1 MKMLRVLSAAGI
13 AGTLAA
19 TPAHAV
25 EPTLRGS
32 PSSMVRQ
39 HEVAKASDYSF
50 LRDAAEVKRLAE
62 AGYLRRVKPTDD
74 FRLANVSHPYARP
87 EVVTFIE
94 RLSAQYREACN
105 ERLVVTSL
113 TRPVGNQPSN
123 AHKLS
128 VHPAGMAVDLRIS
141 RDADC
146 RAWLEG
152 TLLALES
159 RSVLDVTRERNPPH
173 YHIAVFPGAYS
184 AYLERLDGGTTT
196 RAQFASAPRPRK
208 ASLEEEPASTR
219 TPAARTRPATA
230 AARMVTTPAD
240 DDESGVLAV
249 LTVCVLVSIAFAGRK
264 RRVRRA

>member
-1 MKMLRVLSAAGI
+1 MKIMRVLSAAAV

-19 TPAHAV
+19 APAHAV

-62 AGYLRRVKPTDD
+62 AGYLQRVKPTDD

-87 EVVTFIE
+87 EVATFIE
-94 RLSAQYREACN
+94 RLSAQYRDACN

-159 RSVLDVTRERNPPH
+159 RGVLDVTRERNPPH

-184 AYLERLDGGTTT
+184 AYLERIGGTTAP
-196 RAQFASAPRPRK
+196 AQFASAPRPRS
-208 ASLEEEPASTR
+208 ASLEPASTR
-219 TPAARTRPATA
+219 TPPARPKPAAA

-264 RRVRRA
+264 RRVGRA

>member
-1 MKMLRVLSAAGI
+1 MKILRVLSAAAV

-19 TPAHAV
+19 ASAHAV

-62 AGYLRRVKPTDD
+62 GGYLQRVKPTDD

-94 RLSAQYREACN
+94 RLSAQYRDACD

-113 TRPVGNQPSN
+113 TRPLGNQPSN

-184 AYLERLDGGTTT
+184 AYLERIGGAGSA
-196 RAQFASAPRPRK
+196 RFASAPRPRA
-208 ASLEEEPASTR
+208 ASLEPASTR
-219 TPAARTRPATA
+219 TPAARPKPAATATA
-230 AARMVTTPAD
+230 AARRVTTPAV

-249 LTVCVLVSIAFAGRK
+249 LTVTVLVAIALAGRK

>member
-1 MKMLRVLSAAGI
+1 MKILRVLSAAAV
-13 AGTLAA
+13 AGTLSAA
-19 TPAHAV
+19 PAHAV

-50 LRDAAEVKRLAE
+50 LRDAAEVKRLAD
-62 AGYLRRVKPTDD
+62 AGYLQRVKPTDD

-159 RSVLDVTRERNPPH
+159 RSILDVTRERNPPH

-184 AYLERLDGGTTT
+184 AYLERVGGTSGT
-196 RAQFASAPRPRK
+196 AQFASAPRPRT

-219 TPAARTRPATA
+219 TVSPVKRPAA
-230 AARMVTTPAD
+230 AARMVTTPAN

-264 RRVRRA
+264 RRVRGA

>member
-1 MKMLRVLSAAGI
+1 MKIMRVLSAAAV
-13 AGTLAA
+13 AGALAGA
-19 TPAHAV
+19 PAHAV

-50 LRDAAEVKRLAE
+50 LRDAAEVKRLAD
-62 AGYLRRVKPTDD
+62 AGYLQQVKPTDD

-87 EVVTFIE
+87 EVATFIE
-94 RLSAQYREACN
+94 RLSAQYRDACN

-159 RSVLDVTRERNPPH
+159 RGVLDVTRERNPPH

-184 AYLERLDGGTTT
+184 AYLKRVGGTTAP
-196 RAQFASAPRPRK
+196 AQFASAPRPRS
-208 ASLEEEPASTR
+208 ASLEPASTR
-219 TPAARTRPATA
+219 TQPARPKTTAA
-230 AARMVTTPAD
+230 AARMVATPAD

-264 RRVRRA
+264 RRVGRA

>member
-13 AGTLAA
+13 AATLAA
-19 TPAHAV
+19 APAHAV

-62 AGYLRRVKPTDD
+62 AGYLQRVKPTDD

-159 RSVLDVTRERNPPH
+159 RGVLDVTRERNPPH

-184 AYLERLDGGTTT
+184 AYLERVGGSSAT
-196 RAQFASAPRPRK
+196 AQFASAPRPRK
-208 ASLEEEPASTR
+208 ASLEEEPASAR
-219 TPAARTRPATA
+219 TPAPVKRPAAA

-240 DDESGVLAV
+240 DDESGVMAV
-249 LTVCVLVSIAFAGRK
+249 LTACVLVAIAFAGRK
-264 RRVRRA
+264 RRVRGA

>member
-1 MKMLRVLSAAGI
+1 MKMLRVLSVAGI
-13 AGTLAA
+13 VGTLSAA
-19 TPAHAV
+19 PAHAV

-32 PSSMVRQ
+32 PASMVRQ

-50 LRDAAEVKRLAE
+50 LRDAAEVKRLAD
-62 AGYLRRVKPTDD
+62 AGYLQRVKPTDD

-87 EVVTFIE
+87 EVVTFLQ
-94 RLSAQYREACN
+94 RLSEQYREACG

-113 TRPVGNQPSN
+113 TRPTGSQPSN

-141 RDADC
+141 KDAGC

-184 AYLERLDGGTTT
+184 SYVQRLDSKP
-196 RAQFASAPRPRK
+196 RASASFASAPRPK
-208 ASLEEEPASTR
+208 SASLEAASTETAPR
-219 TPAARTRPATA
+219 ART
-230 AARMVTTPAD
+230 AARMAATSAGD
-240 DDESGVLAV
+240 DDTGVMAV
-249 LTVCVLVSIAFAGRK
+249 LTVCVLIALAYSGRK
-264 RRVRRA
+264 RRHA

>member
-1 MKMLRVLSAAGI
+1 MKILRVLSAAAV
-13 AGTLAA
+13 AGTLSAA
-19 TPAHAV
+19 PAHAV

-62 AGYLRRVKPTDD
+62 AGYLQRVKPTDD

-184 AYLERLDGGTTT
+184 AYLERVGGTSAT
-196 RAQFASAPRPRK
+196 AQFASAPRPRK

-219 TPAARTRPATA
+219 TVSPVKQPIA
-230 AARMVTTPAD
+230 AARLATTPAD

-264 RRVRRA
+264 RRVRGA

>member
-19 TPAHAV
+19 TSAHAV

-50 LRDAAEVKRLAE
+50 LRDAAEVKRLAD
-62 AGYLRRVKPTDD
+62 AGHLQRVKPTDD

-94 RLSAQYREACN
+94 RLSAQYRDACN

-141 RDADC
+141 QKAEC

-159 RSVLDVTRERNPPH
+159 RSVLDVTRERTPPH

-184 AYLERLDGGTTT
+184 AYLERLDGGTTA
-196 RAQFASAPRPRK
+196 RAQFASAPKPRT

-219 TPAARTRPATA
+219 TPAPVKRPIA

-264 RRVRRA
+264 RRVGRA

>member
-1 MKMLRVLSAAGI
+1 MKILRVLSAAAV

-19 TPAHAV
+19 APAHAV

-50 LRDAAEVKRLAE
+50 LRDAAEVKRLAD
-62 AGYLRRVKPTDD
+62 AGYLQRVKPTDD

-159 RSVLDVTRERNPPH
+159 RSILDVTRERNPPH

-184 AYLERLDGGTTT
+184 AYLERVGGTTAS
-196 RAQFASAPRPRK
+196 AQFASAPKPK
-208 ASLEEEPASTR
+208 SASLEAASTR
-219 TPAARTRPATA
+219 TPPARPKTAVA

-264 RRVRRA
+264 RRVSRA

>member
-1 MKMLRVLSAAGI
+1 MKILRVLSAAAV
-13 AGTLAA
+13 AGTLSAA
-19 TPAHAV
+19 PAHAV

-50 LRDAAEVKRLAE
+50 IRDAAEVKRMVAN
-62 AGYLRRVKPTDD
+62 GYLVRVKPTDD
-74 FRLANVSHPYARP
+74 FRLANVSQPYARP
-87 EVVTFIE
+87 EVVTFLE
-94 RLSAQYREACN
+94 RLSEQYRDACN

-113 TRPVGNQPSN
+113 TRPLGNQPSN

-184 AYLERLDGGTTT
+184 AYLERVGGTAT
-196 RAQFASAPRPRK
+196 RAQFASAPKPRT
-208 ASLEEEPASTR
+208 ASLEEAPASTR
-219 TPAARTRPATA
+219 TPPARPKPAAA

-249 LTVCVLVSIAFAGRK
+249 LTVCVLVSIAVAGRQ
-264 RRVRRA
+264 RRRRA

>member
-1 MKMLRVLSAAGI
+1 MKIMRVLSAAAV

-19 TPAHAV
+19 APAHAV

-39 HEVAKASDYSF
+39 HEVARASDYSF
-50 LRDAAEVKRLAE
+50 LRDAAEVKRLAD
-62 AGYLRRVKPTDD
+62 AGYLQRVKPTDD

-94 RLSAQYREACN
+94 RLSAQYRDACN

-141 RDADC
+141 QKADC

-159 RSVLDVTRERNPPH
+159 RSVVDVTRERNPPH

-184 AYLERLDGGTTT
+184 AYLERVGGTSAPA
-196 RAQFASAPRPRK
+196 RFASAPRPGP
-208 ASLEEEPASTR
+208 ASLEAATTR
-219 TPAARTRPATA
+219 TPPARPRTTVA
-230 AARMVTTPAD
+230 AARMVTTQAD

-249 LTVCVLVSIAFAGRK
+249 LTVCALVSIAFAGRK
-264 RRVRRA
+264 RRARQA

>member
-1 MKMLRVLSAAGI
+1 MKILRVLSAAAV
-13 AGTLAA
+13 AGTLSAA
-19 TPAHAV
+19 PAHAV

-50 LRDAAEVKRLAE
+50 LRDAAEVKRLAD
-62 AGYLRRVKPTDD
+62 AGYLQRVKPTDD

-159 RSVLDVTRERNPPH
+159 RSVLDVTRERTPPH

-184 AYLERLDGGTTT
+184 AYVERVGGTSAT
-196 RAQFASAPRPRK
+196 AQFASAPKPRT

-230 AARMVTTPAD
+230 AARLVATPAGD
-240 DDESGVLAV
+240 DDTGVLAV

>member
-19 TPAHAV
+19 TSAHAV

-50 LRDAAEVKRLAE
+50 LRDAAEVKRLAD
-62 AGYLRRVKPTDD
+62 AGYLQRVTPTDD

-141 RDADC
+141 RDAHC

-159 RSVLDVTRERNPPH
+159 RSVLDVTRERTPPH

-184 AYLERLDGGTTT
+184 AYLERVGGTSAP
-196 RAQFASAPRPRK
+196 AQFASAPRPRK
-208 ASLEEEPASTR
+208 ATLEEEPASTR
-219 TPAARTRPATA
+219 TVSPTRQPIA
-230 AARMVTTPAD
+230 AARLATTAGD

-249 LTVCVLVSIAFAGRK
+249 LTVCALVGIAVAGRK

>member
-1 MKMLRVLSAAGI
+1 MKILRVLSAAAV

-19 TPAHAV
+19 APAHAV

-50 LRDAAEVKRLAE
+50 LRDAAEVKRLAD
-62 AGYLRRVKPTDD
+62 AGYLQRVKPTDD

-184 AYLERLDGGTTT
+184 AYLERAGGTSAPA
-196 RAQFASAPRPRK
+196 RFASAPKPK
-208 ASLEEEPASTR
+208 AASLEPASTR
-219 TPAARTRPATA
+219 TPAARPKTAAA

-249 LTVCVLVSIAFAGRK
+249 LTVCVLVSIAVAGRK

>member
-1 MKMLRVLSAAGI
+1 MKIMRVLSAAAV

-19 TPAHAV
+19 APAHAV

-50 LRDAAEVKRLAE
+50 LRDAAEVKRLAD
-62 AGYLRRVKPTDD
+62 AGYLQRVKPTDD

-94 RLSAQYREACN
+94 RLSAQYHDACN

-141 RDADC
+141 QNADC

-159 RSVLDVTRERNPPH
+159 RGVLDVTRERNPPH

-184 AYLERLDGGTTT
+184 AYLARVGGTSAP
-196 RAQFASAPRPRK
+196 AQFASAPRPRR

-219 TPAARTRPATA
+219 TPPARPKPAAA
-230 AARMVTTPAD
+230 AARMVATPAGD
-240 DDESGVLAV
+240 DDSGVLAV

-264 RRVRRA
+264 RQARRA

>member
-19 TPAHAV
+19 TSAHAV

-50 LRDAAEVKRLAE
+50 LRDAAEVERLAE
-62 AGYLRRVKPTDD
+62 AGYLQRVKPTDD

-184 AYLERLDGGTTT
+184 AYLERVGGTTA
-196 RAQFASAPRPRK
+196 RPQFASAPRPTS
-208 ASLEEEPASTR
+208 ASLEPASTR
-219 TPAARTRPATA
+219 TPAPRHKPAVA
-230 AARMVTTPAD
+230 AARMVATPAD
-240 DDESGVLAV
+240 DDDSGVLAV